1 MRIFTSKDEV
11 REAILDAVDVLL
23 GRYGYKKM
31 TIEDVAREAKIGKGT
46 VYLYFESKEELV
58 LSHIDRIVR
67 RVMDDL
73 NSIAGEDANIYD
85 RLERMLVRRV
95 MKRCEAVQ
103 HYTQS
108 LNELLTG
115 IREQLLARRRQ
126 HFEAEA
132 AVFRTLLARELGASE
147 QQAVEL
153 AKSIIAATNSY
164 LPYSLTVKELGTK
177 PSLLRSVTTTSE
189 LLVKGI
195 EAILGNAGH
204 GSRKTESLAARN

>member
-85 RLERMLVRRV
+85 RLERMLVLRV